1 MTGNTGSM
9 APASSSEVISN
20 RYQLGEVLGLGGMGE
35 VRAGTDLALE
45 RRVAVK
51 FLRADVVDKSDL
63 RHRFEREARA
73 AARINDPHVVAIYDT
88 GEHHGVPYIVMERLS
103 GSTLASELTTGA
115 LDQARACE
123 LVLEVLSALD
133 AAHRLGVIH
142 RDIKPRNILLT
153 PDGHAK
159 VADFGIAKLTEDSD
173 QTTTGMLFGTA
184 AYLAPERLA
193 GQPATRASDLYSVGV
208 VLFEALA
215 GQPPFAAD
223 TPLAL
228 VESIARGAPV
238 PLGQLR
244 VDVAPAVVAVVEQA
258 MAKEPELRFQSAPT
272 MAAALAAAYSSTA
285 SSSETPTVPLATI
298 RAQRTAPMS
307 PTHPVSS
314 SAAPATLPTLAATE
328 VAVDDGRAVRPA
340 GHRPLRRRAKQWLG
354 LSLGLLVGGGL
365 FAAAESS
372 GGGQSPAPAP
382 TSSTAPTGTTIPA
395 PLLHALDHLDTAV
408 RP

>member
-1 MTGNTGSM
+1 
-9 APASSSEVISN
+9 VISN

-35 VRAGTDLALE
+35 VRAGTDLALD

-51 FLRADVVDKSDL
+51 FLRADLADTSDL

-115 LDQARACE
+115 LDQSRACT

-133 AAHRLGVIH
+133 TAHRLGVIH

-153 PDGHAK
+153 ADGHAK

-184 AYLAPERLA
+184 AYIAPERLA
-193 GQPATRASDLYSVGV
+193 GHPATRASDLYSVGV

-228 VESIARGAPV
+228 VESIARGDPV

-244 VDVAPAVVAVVEQA
+244 VDLAPAVVAVVEQA
-258 MAKEPELRFQSAPT
+258 MAKEPELRFPSATT
-272 MAAALAAAYSSTA
+272 MAAALAAATCSSTA
-285 SSSETPTVPLATI
+285 SSSDPPTVPLATI
-298 RAQRTAPMS
+298 RAQRAVSMNPTNPIAS
-307 PTHPVSS
+307 P
-314 SAAPATLPTLAATE
+314 AAPTTRSTFAATE

-340 GHRPLRRRAKQWLG
+340 GPRPSRRRAKRWLG
-354 LSLGLLVGGGL
+354 LSLGLLVLLVGGGL

-382 TSSTAPTGTTIPA
+382 PSSSVPTGRTIPT
-395 PLLHALDHLDTAV
+395 PLQHALDHLDTAV